1 MGLRRV
7 TAFVLAGALFV
18 AACGDSKEGGETSD
32 TTAGGGVAP
41 TTTTSTPVKGGTI
54 TMGMFSEAAGLDPI
68 VSTGS
73 GVTGAIEMLAIYDS
87 VMRWDPETGKY
98 EPRTA
103 ESLTSTDLTVWTLK
117 IKPNIKFSDGTD
129 YDADAVMFSL
139 NRHRSGL
146 AGAPPCEEIRACPR
160 NTTSSAG
167 YMVNVK
173 SMAVKDKL
181 TLEITLTEPW
191 GEFPWV
197 LADEPGMVPSPTAMK
212 TACPADK
219 TKTPRDCTAYNL
231 IPIGAGPFFIDRFVP
246 KESITMKRND
256 KYWGGEVYL
265 DGLKFVDGRDA
276 GSNSTYDAFRAG
288 TFQMAFLRDPK
299 AVAAAKADKV
309 SGYSAVQHGGAGT
322 LMNTGLK
329 VNCAAGAP
337 APICVGKPD
346 GALDTNPPTKSLT
359 VRKAVAAAVDP
370 KTVDQRAYDGKGRPS
385 TELFQKD
392 FKFYPGVAGPAY
404 NPDEA
409 KRLVTQAK
417 AEGWNGK
424 IRYLCNNT
432 PAGQARGLA
441 IESMLRLAGMEVEID
456 VTKDVTS
463 HVNQYIVLRD
473 FDLTC
478 AGFPLASD
486 GNAFAAMV
494 QQFNPGGASNRTG
507 WNNAKVGDALK
518 AYKAAKTDAERTAA
532 AKIIT
537 EEYVKDVP
545 FLVEGAIEE
554 FIIWNP
560 KVKGAVFTSGT
571 ELYFDKVY
579 LEK

>member
-18 AACGDSKEGGETSD
+18 AACGDSKEGGQTS
-32 TTAGGGVAP
+32 TTTPGADVAP
-41 TTTTSTPVKGGTI
+41 TTEKSSPVKGGTI
-54 TMGMFSEAAGLDPI
+54 TMGMFSETAGLDPI

-146 AGAPPCEEIRACPR
+146 AGAPACEELRACPR
-160 NTTSSAG
+160 NVTSSAG
-167 YMVNVK
+167 YMANVK
-173 SMAVKDKL
+173 SMAVLDKL

-191 GEFPWV
+191 GEFPFV
-197 LADEPGMVPSPTAMK
+197 LSDEPGMVPSPTALK
-212 TACPADK
+212 AVCAADK
-219 TKTPRDCTAYNL
+219 TKAPRDCTFNL
-231 IPIGAGPFFIDRFVP
+231 TPIGAGPFLIDRFVP
-246 KESITMKRND
+246 RESITMTRND
-256 KYWGGEVYL
+256 KYWGGDVYL
-265 DGLKFVDGRDA
+265 DGLKFVDGRDSGSSGTYEAFKA
-276 GSNSTYDAFRAG
+276 GS
-288 TFQMAFLRDPK
+288 FQMAFLRDPK
-299 AVAAAKADKV
+299 AIATSRADKMP
-309 SGYSAVQHGGAGT
+309 GYSAVQHGGAGM

-337 APICVGKPD
+337 APTCVGKPD

-359 VRKAVAAAVDP
+359 VRKAIAAAVDP
-370 KTVDQRAYDGKGRPS
+370 KIIDQRAYDGLGRPGS
-385 TELFQKD
+385 ELFHKD
-392 FKFYPGVAGPAY
+392 FRFYPGVAGPVY

-424 IRYLCNNT
+424 IRYLCNNS

-441 IESMLRLAGMEVEID
+441 MESMLRLAGMDVEVD
-456 VTKDVTS
+456 VTKNLS
-463 HVNQYIVLRD
+463 AQVNQYIVLRD

-478 AGFPLASD
+478 AGFNMASD
-486 GNAFAAMV
+486 GNAFAQIS
-494 QQFNPGGASNRTG
+494 QQFTPGGASNRTG
-507 WNNAKVGDALK
+507 WNNAKVGDAIK
-518 AYKAAKTDAERTAA
+518 AYKTAKNDAERTAA
-532 AKIIT
+532 AKIIA

-545 FLVEGAIEE
+545 FLVEGSLEE
-554 FIIWNP
+554 VIVSNP

-571 ELYFDKVY
+571 ALYFDKVY
-579 LEK
+579 VEK